1 MTVDLPGDAGES
13 TKEWG
18 DGEEIEKISRE
29 AWAGYGSSSN
39 HGPS

>member
-13 TKEWG
+13 MKKWA

-29 AWAGYGSSSN
+29 AWAGYGSSRK